1 MWKCLEYSSWQTG
14 ICRRM
19 LGYFKAFFL
28 ISLQIW
34 KSRCPSVLSLTRT
47 FTCLCFPAPCSQ
59 LSLWF
64 EEPQKAQHHAIV
76 MLRHLHGT
84 EQCFHAHLC
93 ILTTARWCI
102 WTGVV
107 PFQSRGHQRASNQLS
122 IRKETRAQILR
133 FLTTNCGSILQA
145 ESSLYISTSPQNRIR
160 ELKVTMSPVTP
171 FICHKSVL
179 NKAILQ
185 GIKH

>member
-47 FTCLCFPAPCSQ
+47 FTCLCFPAPCNYPCG
-59 LSLWF
+59 F
-64 EEPQKAQHHAIV
+64 EDPQKAQHHVNSDASAFAWHWTV
-76 MLRHLHGT
+76 FSSTSFASLQQPGGAS
-84 EQCFHAHLC
+84 EQVLS
-93 ILTTARWCI
+93 
-102 WTGVV
+102 
-107 PFQSRGHQRASNQLS
+107 PFSRRGHQTASNQLS

-145 ESSLYISTSPQNRIR
+145 ESIICSTSPKNPNQRVKSNY
-160 ELKVTMSPVTP
+160 VTCNP
-171 FICHKSVL
+171 FHLS
-179 NKAILQ
+179 
-185 GIKH
+185 